1 MEYVKYNFKIYQG
14 ADKYIPFSFYSLVE
28 NTKTNLDFTGSDFLM
43 TIKSSYNSNNIIDQ
57 LSLSNKRIKLGI
69 IGTNGFEESTTSPY
83 AIEIYFPHEVTSEY
97 NIPEMVY
104 DLFRL
109 VGNKHEL
116 LLHGNITL
124 IKGVS
129 YE

>member
-1 MEYVKYNFKIYQG
+1 
-14 ADKYIPFSFYSLVE
+14 
-28 NTKTNLDFTGSDFLM
+28 M
-43 TIKSSYNSNNIIDQ
+43 TIKSSYNKNIIDQ
-57 LSLSNKRIKLGI
+57 LSLSNNRIKLGI

-83 AIEIYFPHEVTSEY
+83 AIEICFPHEITSEY

-109 VGNKHEL
+109 VDNKYEL
-116 LLHGNITL
+116 LLHGNIIL

>member
-1 MEYVKYNFKIYQG
+1 MEYAKYNFKIYQG
-14 ADKYIPFSFYSLVE
+14 VDKYIPFSFYSLV
-28 NTKTNLDFTGSDFLM
+28 NDIKTNLDFTNSDFLM
-43 TIKSSYNSNNIIDQ
+43 TIKSSYNENIIDK
-57 LSLSNKRIKLGI
+57 LSLSNNRIKLGI

-83 AIEIYFPHEVTSEY
+83 AIEIYFPHKITSKY
-97 NIPEMVY
+97 NVPEMVY

-109 VGNKHEL
+109 VDNNHEV
-116 LLHGNITL
+116 LLHGKIEI